1 MHEDFTKN
9 LRLLCSYYP
18 SIAEVCRKL
27 HINRPQFNKY
37 LSGTTQPSRHI
48 QRQICDFFGVEDH
61 EIFLPHSQFAQII
74 RVRPAASD
82 RPMKRPYVHDIDA
95 LQHLSAVHLAKYLGY
110 YFEYHDSMSYPG
122 YVIRSLLHIGQ
133 EGDGIYYRR
142 AERMRFPDRTELYKA
157 KFLGSV
163 LFLRERIFLVGY
175 ETITQAE
182 VTQTIL
188 FPTYRNRVS
197 YLSGLKVGV
206 SASDRR
212 EPLSMRVVME
222 SLGSNIST
230 KSALRLCGLFAPD
243 SREIDPAIRER
254 LAE

>member
-1 MHEDFTKN
+1 MNEDFTKN

-27 HINRPQFNKY
+27 QINRPQFNKY
-37 LSGTTQPSRHI
+37 LSGNTLPSRHI

-74 RVRPAASD
+74 RVRPAAAD
-82 RPMKRPYVHDIDA
+82 RPMKRPYVRDIDA
-95 LQHLSAVHLAKYLGY
+95 LQRQSAGHLAKYLGY
-110 YFEYHDSMSYPG
+110 YFEYHNSMSYPG
-122 YVIRSLLHIGQ
+122 YIIRSMLHIGQ
-133 EGDGIYYRR
+133 EGEGVYYRR
-142 AERMRFPDRTELYKA
+142 AERMRFPDRSERYKA
-157 KFLGSV
+157 KYLGGV

-175 ETITQAE
+175 ETLTQAE

-197 YLSGLKVGV
+197 YLSGLKLGV

-212 EPLSMRVVME
+212 EPLCMRVVME
-222 SLGSNIST
+222 SLGPTISI
-230 KSALRLCGLFAPD
+230 KSALRLCGLFGPN
-243 SREIDPAIRER
+243 SPEIDPAIREK
-254 LAE
+254 LAG